1 MKIHQYNEMMRYLTR
16 PQEDPSI
23 KQLAASVQPKP
34 GWQYAPWQDYPED
47 DDIPSVQKR
56 AQLKPGG
63 LVEPG
68 VTHYATEEGTL
79 TKAEIDAM
87 VPTRDE
93 RRKLY
98 KENNL
103 TVEGKSMTQKRR
115 VVLGEDVYTQIDDYI
130 TETTKAGQDL
140 SRKGIGE
147 ALGYKKVKKG
157 QSMGQGAINKVI
169 AAYEKARG
177 IDLSPRLKDYKLT
190 KDSAWVKEVIK
201 VRKETGSTRAAAKA
215 LGVDRKT
222 VRNITEQFAS
232 DLFGKVNLRKSN
244 KWNYKA
250 VRAKRERELIKRL
263 GGKDNVAVQQYMKLW
278 DDVVDMNE
286 DILEMSDDAI
296 WKNQRIRQ
304 SMNLDVTGLKIGD
317 AITFDK
323 YKHLSKKEFV
333 AKVKDMASKNSF
345 YTAEHSIPI
354 ASEKLSAG
362 FPKNL
367 QVASGKIG
375 SQLEAIKLYIKNN
388 PNGKHIPALNNF
400 LDEFDIQI
408 REGGKTYGWNN
419 PKDKAGL
426 NVFRTDTGTS
436 DIVQSAIN
444 KSQTG
449 KQITKPVFDQSQKV
463 YKLLQTAKTVKGP
476 ARLKALNA
484 IVATVGTAAAASLF
498 DKFGIDSA
506 MADTGA
512 KSSGVTTG
520 DFFLAGAAPL
530 ATKKGRSL
538 YGKAAKAA
546 FKSAATVPGFLAVE
560 AFAGPGIVSSMGGT
574 FSEALASPLLLE
586 GTIRDKRIYD
596 QLKKEG
602 YNEDQIQVIKDSV
615 MLRADVGDTGLH
627 TSMIPLQEME
637 HKGKKYTA
645 GDPELK
651 NISMLYDKAAGV
663 IAEEDKARL
672 KRADEFDYLQLA
684 KGGRVPFK
692 LGGIDKGRRAFMK
705 WLAGLTGAGIAA
717 GTGLLKWGKVAG
729 KGKTAVQVGDTIVQS
744 TPGMPD
750 WFIPLIN
757 RIVKEGDDVT
767 AKLATKEREIVYTKK
782 IEGEE
787 VTVYQNLDTG
797 NVRVDYNSPYNMG
810 EGIGPVSLEY
820 KAPQVIDEGK
830 HAGKKTN
837 PEFEAYEPEPVGYTH
852 GPDDYAIEWDG
863 TNIVGRAE
871 DLVSDTSKLKQF
883 ATKKKPTMGEI
894 VTRKKKIDEVDAIH
908 KNESDY
914 IATKQGEGDW
924 DDYLPDIDDMDY

>member
-830 HAGKKTN
+830 HAGTKTN
-837 PEFEAYEPEPVGYTH
+837 PEFEAYEPEPVGYVH

>member
-1 MKIHQYNEMMRYLTR
+1 
-16 PQEDPSI
+16 
-23 KQLAASVQPKP
+23 
-34 GWQYAPWQDYPED
+34 
-47 DDIPSVQKR
+47 
-56 AQLKPGG
+56 
-63 LVEPG
+63 
-68 VTHYATEEGTL
+68 
-79 TKAEIDAM
+79 
-87 VPTRDE
+87 
-93 RRKLY
+93 
-98 KENNL
+98 
-103 TVEGKSMTQKRR
+103 
-115 VVLGEDVYTQIDDYI
+115 
-130 TETTKAGQDL
+130 
-140 SRKGIGE
+140 
-147 ALGYKKVKKG
+147 
-157 QSMGQGAINKVI
+157 MGQGAINKVI

-538 YGKAAKAA
+538 YGKASKAA
-546 FKSAATVPGFLAVE
+546 LKVQ
-560 AFAGPGIVSSMGGT
+560 
-574 FSEALASPLLLE
+574 LLFQ
-586 GTIRDKRIYD
+586 D
-596 QLKKEG
+596 
-602 YNEDQIQVIKDSV
+602 
-615 MLRADVGDTGLH
+615 
-627 TSMIPLQEME
+627 
-637 HKGKKYTA
+637 
-645 GDPELK
+645 
-651 NISMLYDKAAGV
+651 
-663 IAEEDKARL
+663 
-672 KRADEFDYLQLA
+672 F
-684 KGGRVPFK
+684 
-692 LGGIDKGRRAFMK
+692 
-705 WLAGLTGAGIAA
+705 
-717 GTGLLKWGKVAG
+717 
-729 KGKTAVQVGDTIVQS
+729 
-744 TPGMPD
+744 
-750 WFIPLIN
+750 
-757 RIVKEGDDVT
+757 
-767 AKLATKEREIVYTKK
+767 
-782 IEGEE
+782 
-787 VTVYQNLDTG
+787 
-797 NVRVDYNSPYNMG
+797 
-810 EGIGPVSLEY
+810 
-820 KAPQVIDEGK
+820 
-830 HAGKKTN
+830 
-837 PEFEAYEPEPVGYTH
+837 
-852 GPDDYAIEWDG
+852 
-863 TNIVGRAE
+863 
-871 DLVSDTSKLKQF
+871 
-883 ATKKKPTMGEI
+883 
-894 VTRKKKIDEVDAIH
+894 
-908 KNESDY
+908 
-914 IATKQGEGDW
+914 
-924 DDYLPDIDDMDY
+924 